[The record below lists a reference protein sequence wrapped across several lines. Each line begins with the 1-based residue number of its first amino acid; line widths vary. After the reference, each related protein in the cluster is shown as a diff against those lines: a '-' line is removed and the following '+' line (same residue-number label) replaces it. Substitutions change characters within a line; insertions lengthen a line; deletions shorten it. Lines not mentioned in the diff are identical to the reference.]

1 MYSIQ
6 LVMKDEHEKKKLKTW
21 IQEEYPFQCVFTER
35 EEPNRPP
42 DILIIE
48 IGGLF
53 DWVRIHRIR
62 KRNKECRIFPLIP
75 PEWLHTSPLAIELKL
90 QSMLVHPIKRNLFM
104 RNIKRA
110 IESLSSKGDGTFNYK
125 DIYEQIQIEGGDGR
139 EDGPFRE
146 AFLRRLLRGEI
157 STEQEIIQTRPFLPG
172 EAVPNIVC
180 FIQGFVR
187 FPEREVNEGW
197 EAPAIIQKYFTEQ
210 FSVFVPHL
218 FFLPYRKHMVM
229 LFRVPSPCASL
240 RYWKEGH
247 ESMLRVI
254 EKLEEK
260 YGIYLYIGVG
270 SVYREPLLLH
280 HSYREG
286 RKARRTPPYERLSL
300 RYYEE
305 LTKDEQLQKC
315 IDYIGEHYTE
325 DLSATQV
332 AAQINLSAPYFSR
345 LFKKETG
352 RSFVYYVTFVRM
364 QRAVWLLRHTNQT
377 IEQIAEE
384 LGFNTPN
391 YFSCIFKKYAGLAP
405 SEYRAT
411 KEIIFM

>member
-6 LVMKDEHEKKKLKTW
+6 LAIEDKREKAKIEAW
-21 IQEEYPFQCVFTER
+21 IRAECASQCVIFEGDNQ
-35 EEPNRPP
+35 PGFPH
-42 DILIIE
+42 ILIME
-48 IGGLF
+48 IRTPF

-62 KRNKECRIFPLIP
+62 KRNRECRVFPLIC
-75 PEWLHTSPLAIELKL
+75 PELLHTSSLAIELEL
-90 QSMLVHPIKRNLFM
+90 QSLFAKPVKKNLFI

-110 IESLSSKGDGTFNYK
+110 FESLANESTGSFNYK
-125 DIYEQIQIEGGDGR
+125 DIYEQMQAEGRAGQD
-139 EDGPFRE
+139 DAPFQE

-157 STEQEIIQTRPFLPG
+157 STEQEVIEARTFLPG
-172 EAVPNIVC
+172 AAVPNIVC

-187 FPEREVNEGW
+187 FPEQEEKEGW
-197 EAPAIIQKYFTEQ
+197 QAPTVIQDCFLEE
-210 FSVFVPHL
+210 FSSYVPHL

-229 LFRVPSPCASL
+229 LFRVPSACASL

-247 ESMLRVI
+247 ASMLRVI
-254 EKLEEK
+254 DRLEGE
-260 YGIYLYIGVG
+260 YGIHIYVGVG

-305 LTKDEQLQKC
+305 ITKDEQLQKC
-315 IDYIGEHYTE
+315 IEYIGKHYTE
-325 DLSATQV
+325 NLSVGQV
-332 AAQINLSAPYFSR
+332 AAQINLSVPYFSR

-352 RSFVYYVTFVRM
+352 RSFVYYVTFVRI
-364 QRAVWLLRHTNQT
+364 QRAVWLLRHTNLT

-391 YFSCIFKKYAGLAP
+391 YFSCTFKKYAGLSP

-411 KEIIFM
+411 KEIIFL